1 MFLFRKWD
9 YMNLFRFGV
18 IVLCSAIV
26 VPAAN
31 AQSTQK
37 NAEEQ
42 GNLPSADPAGSYPDT
57 ADGLHVLL
65 QQLLSAIQKNDAAQ
79 VSAVTH
85 GFILPAYQTWFP
97 KIFGTEAGARMTQR
111 YEGLLPES
119 DAKFKQ
125 QMQLYIKEGMTE
137 ITVTRLESA
146 DQPST
151 DSYAIRTMRAMQ
163 NPVPVYSVAMGKAGA
178 TSWNVPGIFVFE
190 QGSFGFV
197 DLQTIHAL
205 DNSNARTPA
214 SSGTSDDLRSGVP
227 SRIRVAGNVQAAR
240 MVRQVMP
247 AYPSDAKSKHIQGT
261 VVLHAVVGK
270 DGTIVILNVVTG
282 PAELTKSAIDAVKQ
296 WRYSPTLLNGSPIEV
311 DTTISVIYTLD
322 RK

>member
-1 MFLFRKWD
+1 MFLFRKRD

-42 GNLPSADPAGSYPDT
+42 RNLPSADPAGPYPDA
-57 ADGLHVLL
+57 ADGLHSLL
-65 QQLLSAIQKNDAAQ
+65 QQLITAIQKNDAAQ

-97 KIFGTEAGARMTQR
+97 KVFGAEEGARMAQR
-111 YEGLLPES
+111 YEGLLPEFDS
-119 DAKFKQ
+119 KFTQ
-125 QMQLYIKEGMTE
+125 QMQLYVKEGMTE

-163 NPVPVYSVAMGKAGA
+163 NPVLVYSVAMGKASA

-190 QGSFGFV
+190 QGSFTFV

-205 DNSNARTPA
+205 DNINARTPA
-214 SSGTSDDLRSGVP
+214 GSGISENPRSGVP

-240 MVRQVMP
+240 MIRQVMP
-247 AYPSDAKSKHIQGT
+247 AYPSEAKSKHIQGT
-261 VVLHAVVGK
+261 VVLHVVIGK
-270 DGTIVILNVVTG
+270 DGSIGILNVVNG
-282 PAELTKSAIDAVKQ
+282 PAELTKSAMDAVKQ
-296 WRYSPTLLNGSPIEV
+296 WRYSPTLLNGSPVEV
-311 DTTISVIYTLD
+311 DTTISVIFTLGL
-322 RK
+322 K